1 MKGVSGVG
9 CQVLVKTFLYQ
20 HPAPDTRHLIAMK
33 SRVIIPRE
41 LLLVEIERRCP
52 DEACQ
57 ARTRIGLT
65 KEEARAYC
73 GFECE
78 RCEHR
83 WDDVL
88 TERDIPE
95 WWEEMVKQNSGVRI
109 QNSE

>member
-1 MKGVSGVG
+1 VKGVRGQGSGVG
-9 CQVLVKTFLYQ
+9 KSFNRPPT
-20 HPAPDTRHLIAMK
+20 PDLRPLICM
-33 SRVIIPRE
+33 RGRIVIPRE
-41 LLLVEIERRCP
+41 LLLIEIERRCP

-88 TERDIPE
+88 TERDVPE